1 MSKVEDELK
10 QLDKEIELAL
20 SPPKINPVMLR
31 PGVRNL
37 IQRVQQ
43 RRASGNKQSPTT

>member
-10 QLDKEIELAL
+10 QLDKEVELVL
-20 SPPKINPVMLR
+20 SPPRINPVMLR

-43 RRASGNKQSPTT
+43 RRASGSNKPTT